1 MTQNHPLDFPKTHKT
16 RRGDCAAI
24 HPEEFLKK
32 RKLGNSTLLVS
43 EIGLG
48 CNALNGRID
57 METSHRIVHAALDAG
72 ITLFDTSDMYGDDYG
87 VASGS
92 EICLGK
98 VLGARRHD
106 IVLATKFGNE
116 RKTYAGGVKG
126 GSSRR
131 VIMLAVEE
139 SLQRLNT
146 DYLDLYQAHK
156 PDPNTPI
163 EETMRALDDLVKQGK
178 VRHIGCSNYPAWR
191 VVDAQWTAQHHGL
204 TPFIS
209 CQDEYSAIVRGAE
222 RELLPAMQAHG
233 LGLLP
238 YFPLAAGLLTGKYK
252 RDLPLADDMRLKH
265 NKRWS
270 AKFLND
276 RNFTQLEALEEFC
289 AARGITL
296 LQLAFGWL
304 LAKPVVGSVIA
315 GASKPEQV
323 MTNVAAATS
332 WQPAAEDI
340 AEIDRITAVA

>member
-1 MTQNHPLDFPKTHKT
+1 MGSHYTAKNNGRDGAPITTEDY
-16 RRGDCAAI
+16 
-24 HPEEFLKK
+24 LKQ
-32 RKLGNSTLLVS
+32 RTLGNSDLQVS
-43 EIGLG
+43 AIGLG
-48 CNALNGRID
+48 CNALNGRVD
-57 METSHRIVHAALDAG
+57 FDTSRGIVHAALDAG

-116 RKTYAGGVKG
+116 RKVYAGGIKG

-146 DYLDLYQAHK
+146 DYIDLYQAHK

-191 VVDAQWTAQHHGL
+191 VVDAQWTAKHHGL

-209 CQDEYSAIVRGAE
+209 CQDEYSAMVREAE
-222 RELLPAMQAHG
+222 RELLPAMAAHG
-233 LGLLP
+233 IGLLP

-252 RDLPLADDMRLKH
+252 RNVPMTDDMRLKH

-270 AKFLND
+270 AKFITEQNWTL
-276 RNFTQLEALEEFC
+276 LEALEKFT
-289 AARGITL
+289 AARGINL

-315 GASKPEQV
+315 GASKPEQIAI
-323 MTNVAAATS
+323 NIAAATS
-332 WQPAAEDI
+332 WQPNAEDI
-340 AEIDRITAVA
+340 SGIDRITAIA